1 MGNKNKYFIALII
14 IIAILLGLIIGQSI
28 SDYKN
33 KSVNQSQ
40 NVNINTSTTPD
51 IPKINLNTATQR
63 ELESLDGIGKVKA
76 LKIIENRPYTNVSQL
91 LNVIGET
98 TYSKTEDQVEVK

>member
-1 MGNKNKYFIALII
+1 MGNKNKYFITLII
-14 IIAILLGLIIGQSI
+14 IIAILLGLIVGQTI

-51 IPKINLNTATQR
+51 IPKINLNTATQK
-63 ELESLDGIGKVKA
+63 ELESLDGIGEVKA
-76 LKIIENRPYTNVSQL
+76 REIIENRPYTNVSQL
-91 LNVIGET
+91 LNVMGET
-98 TYSKTEDQVEVK
+98 TYSKIKDKVEVE